1 MMHVRTFADAG
12 TAVQVVAYMRWGEG
26 GAIANVQV
34 FLRYL
39 RSLCDGLRSR
49 REVPFL
55 FSLDL
60 ERGILGVLVLESN
73 A

>member
-39 RSLCDGLRSR
+39 CNLCGGLRSWP
-49 REVPFL
+49 EVPFL
-55 FSLDL
+55 SSPNGVG
-60 ERGILGVLVLESN
+60 GILGVLVLGSN
-73 A
+73 V